1 MTELEVTELFED
13 EIAVGEP
20 FTLTLRGAC
29 GALAD
34 WIARNWERLSPDDRV
49 ELITI
54 GAVLLRLS
62 VRMARERD
70 DYH

>member
-1 MTELEVTELFED
+1 MTELEVNELFED
-13 EIAVGEP
+13 EIAVGKP
-20 FTLTLRGAC
+20 FSLTLRGAC

-34 WIARNWERLSPDDRV
+34 WIARNWDRLSPDDRV

-62 VRMARERD
+62 IRMTRSRD